1 VLVRLLKNGYR
12 LFNRYPFFLCL
23 LYFSSYS
30 PVLSAADLT
39 PVNSLTEVS
48 VDNIQQTADFSMLD
62 FATPELSVR
71 LMDQFQPAMDAKA
84 KTWFEWEQKRLQLL
98 SDLQQW
104 SEIIGRINQYQS
116 SLPADFQPWF
126 ILNKASAQLKNSE
139 TVQVRD
145 DLRQL
150 IWSEY
155 DLTTEQIAQAR
166 RLIIRSYL
174 AEKKS
179 HDAQRAMLRYRQDYG
194 DSDVQWKRLQA
205 RVLLATGRYQQA
217 VDLLANETD
226 KSLMA
231 IKALTRLHAGLDAA
245 TSVYQSTLKTLQQK
259 NPDLKKTGQKNQKQE
274 NGKLSDSL
282 QRQYWALG
290 YIAAGKLKNRSAQVS
305 ALEELLLTGKINADE
320 DLMPVSHQLLWQTY
334 QQYASEIGN
343 KNHLLIG
350 DDQAWF
356 QLASNLL
363 EKEPL
368 KARSLMAYLSIQAT
382 EKNQRLVSMEQLA
395 LSIKQKLPQGMKL
408 VELLFINNKTF
419 ASLDQIA
426 ERVRYLLLDFALSR
440 GKIKQAAKLF
450 GYLPEPPEGQQ
461 RLAWSLR
468 RSRVL
473 VLGGQYPQAA
483 EVIKQIIEKET
494 LDKENTNRLMQV
506 VFDFQK
512 VEQHQL
518 ALDLFKTLLEKIPS
532 AEIQREFRFWMAESY
547 HALKQYENAAHFYL
561 TSALMIAEKQNDPW
575 SQTARYRAAD
585 VLMQAGMI
593 GDARSLY
600 RQLLRTTKDPNRKA
614 VIKQKMQQLW
624 LMEGKQADV
633 SN

>member
-1 VLVRLLKNGYR
+1 MLVRLLKNGCR

-23 LYFSSYS
+23 LYSPALYAVDLS
-30 PVLSAADLT
+30 PVK
-39 PVNSLTEVS
+39 NLTEVS
-48 VDNIQQTADFSMLD
+48 VEDIQQPADFSVLD

-71 LMDQFQPAMDAKA
+71 LMDQFQPAMDVNPKA
-84 KTWFEWEQKRLQLL
+84 WFDWEQKRLQLL
-98 SDLQQW
+98 SSLQQW
-104 SEIIGRINQYQS
+104 PVIIDRINQYQS
-116 SLPADFQPWF
+116 SLAADFLPWF
-126 ILNKASAQLKNSE
+126 ILNKASAQLKISE

-145 DLRQL
+145 ELRQL
-150 IWSEY
+150 VWSEH
-155 DLTTEQIAQAR
+155 DLSTEQIAQAR

-174 AEKKS
+174 AEEKS

-245 TSVYQSTLKTLQQK
+245 TSVYQSTLKILQKKDKKQK
-259 NPDLKKTGQKNQKQE
+259 DS
-274 NGKLSDSL
+274 KLSDSL
-282 QRQYWALG
+282 RRQYWALA
-290 YIAAGKLKNRSAQVS
+290 YIAAEKMKNKSAQVS
-305 ALEELLLTGKINADE
+305 ALEQLLLTGKINADE
-320 DLMPVSHQLLWQTY
+320 DLMPVSQQLLWQTY

-356 QLASNLL
+356 QRASNML
-363 EKEPL
+363 EKQPL
-368 KARSLMAYLSIQAT
+368 AARALMAYLALRAA
-382 EKNQRLVSMEQLA
+382 EKNQRLLSMEQLA
-395 LSIKQKLPQGMKL
+395 FSLKQKIPQGMKL
-408 VELLFINNKTF
+408 VELLFLNNETF
-419 ASLDQIA
+419 SSLDQIA
-426 ERVRYLLLDFALSR
+426 ESVRYLLLDFALSR

-483 EVIKQIIEKET
+483 EVIKRVIENET
-494 LDKENTNRLMQV
+494 LDEENTNRLMQV

-518 ALDLFKTLLEKIPS
+518 ALDLFATLLKKIPS

-547 HALKQYENAAHFYL
+547 QALKQYENAAHFYL

-585 VLMQAGMI
+585 VLMSAGLI
-593 GDARSLY
+593 ADARSLY
-600 RQLLRTTKDPNRKA
+600 RQLLKTTTDPNRKA

-624 LMEGKQADV
+624 LLEGKQADV
-633 SN
+633 VN